1 MKLSVIIVNYKVK
14 HFLEVCL
21 DSVFKASKHISTEV
35 IVVDNWSQDDSIP
48 YLKSRFPSVHF
59 IANTVNLGFG
69 KANNQA
75 VRIAQG
81 EYILFLNP
89 DTIVAED
96 TFDKCIAYLDAHQ
109 GVGALG
115 PRLIDGKGKFAP
127 DAKKSFPTLSVAVF
141 KTLGLHKLFPKNA
154 YLNRYYAAHI
164 NEWETAQV
172 EVLSGCCM
180 FVRASILPS
189 IGGAFDESFFMY
201 CEDVDLN
208 YRINKGGYLNMYYP
222 EATVLHFKGESTK
235 KLSYQYVKVFNDAL
249 ITFVKKHYS
258 AANASLFIGFIKLG
272 IALRGALGFAT
283 NWLKK
288 YKLALVDFIVL
299 FCTLSFLTSFWVEHI
314 KNINIVSSKF
324 INYTYPA
331 YLLIWMG
338 ALYFNGVYNKL
349 YKPMRV
355 VRAMFIGSILCL
367 AYYGLLPADL
377 RYSRALIVLSGMT
390 GGLLLLAAH
399 ELVHRLGIIP
409 LTYAGSISAKAVVF
423 GNTDSYLEIQQK
435 WKGLTWAPQLCGH
448 VQDDPYT
455 LATPSSHF
463 KQLLQ
468 ATSSNEVVFVSD
480 ALSYSQLFE
489 WMRILGPK
497 YNYKIHISNSQYFIG
512 SNQSELAG
520 DSLQMDPIYAL
531 SDPDQLR
538 NKRMIDLLISIG
550 VLMSLPILAI
560 LKFSLDKKAQASLA
574 VLKGKATWV
583 GYCATIKPD
592 PQLPLLVPGIVAAYH
607 YQADFVPSEPLAQQL
622 NKDYALHYHAWTD
635 IKLVLHNLRFI

>member
-1 MKLSVIIVNYKVK
+1 LKLSVIIVNYKVK
-14 HFLEVCL
+14 HFLEVCI
-21 DSVFKASKHISTEV
+21 DSVFKASKRISTEV

-48 YLKSRFPSVHF
+48 YLKSRFPLVHF

-75 VRIAQG
+75 VRVAQG

-96 TFDKCIAYLDAHQ
+96 TFAKCIAYLDAHQ

-127 DAKKSFPTLSVAVF
+127 DAKKSFPTLSVAIF

-172 EVLSGCCM
+172 EALSGCCM
-180 FVRASILPS
+180 FVRASILPN

-258 AANASLFIGFIKLG
+258 AANAGLFIGFIKLG
-272 IALRGALGFAT
+272 IALRGAIGFAT

-423 GNTDSYLEIQQK
+423 GNTDSYLEIQQN
-435 WKGLTWAPQLCGH
+435 WKRLSWAPQLCDH

-455 LATPSSHF
+455 LATPSSQF
-463 KQLLQ
+463 IQLLQ
-468 ATSSNEVVFVSD
+468 ATSSNEIVFVND

-497 YNYKIHISNSQYFIG
+497 YNYKIHISNSHYFIG

-560 LKFSLDKKAQASLA
+560 LKFSLDKKAQASLS

-583 GYCATIKPD
+583 GYCAAIKPD
-592 PQLPLLVPGIVAAYH
+592 PQLPKLVPGIVAAYH
-607 YQADFVPSEPLAQQL
+607 YQIDFVPNEALAQQL

>member
-21 DSVFKASKHISTEV
+21 DSVFKACMGINAEV

-48 YLKSRFPSVHF
+48 YLKSRFPLVHF

-75 VRIAQG
+75 VRVAQG

-96 TFDKCIAYLDAHQ
+96 TFTKCIAYLDAHQ

-127 DAKKSFPTLSVAVF
+127 DAKKSFPTLSVAIF

-172 EVLSGCCM
+172 EALSGCCM
-180 FVRASILPS
+180 FVRASVLPN

-208 YRINKGGYLNMYYP
+208 YRINKAGYLNMYFP

-235 KLSYQYVKVFNDAL
+235 KLSFQYVKVFNDAL

-258 AANASLFIGFIKLG
+258 AANAGLFIGFIKLG
-272 IALRGALGFAT
+272 IALRGAIGFAT

-314 KNINIVSSKF
+314 KNINVVSSKF

-338 ALYFNGVYNKL
+338 ALYFNGGYNKL

-355 VRAMFIGSILCL
+355 VRAMFIGTILCL

-399 ELVHRLGIIP
+399 ELVHRLGIVP
-409 LTYAGSISAKAVVF
+409 LIYAGSISAKAVVF
-423 GNTDSYLEIQQK
+423 GNTDSYIEIQQK
-435 WKGLTWAPQLCGH
+435 WKGLSWAPQLCGH
-448 VQDDPYT
+448 VQDDPYA
-455 LATPSSHF
+455 LALPSAQL

-468 ATSSNEVVFVSD
+468 ATNSNEVVFVND

-497 YNYKIHISNSQYFIG
+497 YNYKIHISNSNYFIG

-520 DSLQMDPIYAL
+520 DSLQIDPIYAL

-560 LKFSLDKKAQASLA
+560 LKFSLDKKVQASLA

-583 GYCATIKPD
+583 GYCATMKPD
-592 PQLPLLVPGIVAAYH
+592 PQLPKLVPGIVAAYH
-607 YQADFVPSEPLAQQL
+607 YQIDFVPNEALAQQL

>member
-21 DSVFKASKHISTEV
+21 DSVFKACMGINAEV

-48 YLKSRFPSVHF
+48 YLKSRFPLVHF

-75 VRIAQG
+75 VRVAQG

-96 TFDKCIAYLDAHQ
+96 TFAKCIAYLDAHQ

-127 DAKKSFPTLSVAVF
+127 DAKKSFPTLSVAIF

-172 EVLSGCCM
+172 EALSGCCM
-180 FVRASILPS
+180 FVRTSILPNIS
-189 IGGAFDESFFMY
+189 GAFDESFFMY

-208 YRINKGGYLNMYYP
+208 YRINKAGYLNMYFP

-258 AANASLFIGFIKLG
+258 AANAGLFIGFIKLG
-272 IALRGALGFAT
+272 IALRGAIGFAT

-314 KNINIVSSKF
+314 KNINVVSNKF

-338 ALYFNGVYNKL
+338 ALYFNGGYNKL

-355 VRAMFIGSILCL
+355 VRAMFIGTILCL

-399 ELVHRLGIIP
+399 ELVHRLGIVP
-409 LTYAGSISAKAVVF
+409 LIYAGSISAKAVVF
-423 GNTDSYLEIQQK
+423 GNTDSYIEIQQK
-435 WKGLTWAPQLCGH
+435 WKGLSWAPQLCGH
-448 VQDDPYT
+448 VQDDPYA
-455 LATPSSHF
+455 LALPSAQL

-468 ATSSNEVVFVSD
+468 ATNSNEVVFVND

-497 YNYKIHISNSQYFIG
+497 YNYKIHISNSNYFIG

-520 DSLQMDPIYAL
+520 DSLEIDPIYAL

-560 LKFSLDKKAQASLA
+560 LKFSLDKKAKASLA

-583 GYCATIKPD
+583 GYCATMKPY
-592 PQLPLLVPGIVAAYH
+592 PQLPKLVPGIVAAYH
-607 YQADFVPSEPLAQQL
+607 YQTDFVPNEALAQQL

>member
-21 DSVFKASKHISTEV
+21 DSVFKACMGINAEV

-48 YLKSRFPSVHF
+48 YLKSRFPLVHF

-75 VRIAQG
+75 VRVAQG

-89 DTIVAED
+89 DTIVSED
-96 TFDKCIAYLDAHQ
+96 TFTKCIAYLDAHQ

-127 DAKKSFPTLSVAVF
+127 DAKKSFPTLSVAIF

-172 EVLSGCCM
+172 EALSGCCM
-180 FVRASILPS
+180 FVRASILPNIS
-189 IGGAFDESFFMY
+189 GAFDESFFMY

-208 YRINKGGYLNMYYP
+208 YRINKAGYLNMYFP

-258 AANASLFIGFIKLG
+258 AANAGLFIGFIKLG
-272 IALRGALGFAT
+272 IALRGAIGFAT

-314 KNINIVSSKF
+314 KNINVVSSKF

-338 ALYFNGVYNKL
+338 ALYFNGGYNKL

-355 VRAMFIGSILCL
+355 VRAMFIGTILCL

-399 ELVHRLGIIP
+399 ELVHRLGIVP
-409 LTYAGSISAKAVVF
+409 LIYAGSISAKAVVF
-423 GNTDSYLEIQQK
+423 GNTDSYIEIQQK
-435 WKGLTWAPQLCGH
+435 WKGLSWAHQLCGH
-448 VQDDPYT
+448 VQDDPYA
-455 LATPSSHF
+455 LALPSAQL

-468 ATSSNEVVFVSD
+468 ATNSNEVVFVND

-497 YNYKIHISNSQYFIG
+497 YNYKIHISNSNYFIG

-520 DSLQMDPIYAL
+520 DSLQIDPIYAL

-560 LKFSLDKKAQASLA
+560 LKFSLDKKAKASLA

-583 GYCATIKPD
+583 GYCATMKPD
-592 PQLPLLVPGIVAAYH
+592 PQLPKLVPGIVAAYH
-607 YQADFVPSEPLAQQL
+607 YQTDFVPNEALAQQL

>member
-21 DSVFKASKHISTEV
+21 DSVFKACMGINAEV

-48 YLKSRFPSVHF
+48 YLKSRFPLVHF

-75 VRIAQG
+75 VRVAQG

-96 TFDKCIAYLDAHQ
+96 TFAKCIAYLDAHQ

-127 DAKKSFPTLSVAVF
+127 DAKKSFPTLSVAIF

-172 EVLSGCCM
+172 EALSGCCM
-180 FVRASILPS
+180 FVRASILPN

-208 YRINKGGYLNMYYP
+208 YRINKAGYLNMYFP

-258 AANASLFIGFIKLG
+258 AANAGLFIGFIKLG
-272 IALRGALGFAT
+272 IALRGAIGFAT

-314 KNINIVSSKF
+314 KNINVVSSKF

-338 ALYFNGVYNKL
+338 ALYFNGGYNKL

-355 VRAMFIGSILCL
+355 VRAMFIGTILCL

-399 ELVHRLGIIP
+399 ELVHRLGIVP
-409 LTYAGSISAKAVVF
+409 LIYAGSISAKAVVF
-423 GNTDSYLEIQQK
+423 GNTDSYIEIQQK
-435 WKGLTWAPQLCGH
+435 WKGLSWAPQLCGH
-448 VQDDPYT
+448 VQDDPYA
-455 LATPSSHF
+455 LALPSAQL

-468 ATSSNEVVFVSD
+468 ATNSNEVVFVND

-497 YNYKIHISNSQYFIG
+497 YNYKIHISNSNYFIG

-520 DSLQMDPIYAL
+520 DSLQIDPIYAL

-560 LKFSLDKKAQASLA
+560 LKFSLDKKAKASLA

-583 GYCATIKPD
+583 GYCATMKPD
-592 PQLPLLVPGIVAAYH
+592 PQLPKLVPGIVAAYH
-607 YQADFVPSEPLAQQL
+607 YQTDFVPNEALAQQL

>member
-258 AANASLFIGFIKLG
+258 AANASLFISFIKLG

>member
-1 MKLSVIIVNYKVK
+1 
-14 HFLEVCL
+14 
-21 DSVFKASKHISTEV
+21 
-35 IVVDNWSQDDSIP
+35 
-48 YLKSRFPSVHF
+48 
-59 IANTVNLGFG
+59 
-69 KANNQA
+69 
-75 VRIAQG
+75 
-81 EYILFLNP
+81 
-89 DTIVAED
+89 
-96 TFDKCIAYLDAHQ
+96 
-109 GVGALG
+109 
-115 PRLIDGKGKFAP
+115 
-127 DAKKSFPTLSVAVF
+127 
-141 KTLGLHKLFPKNA
+141 
-154 YLNRYYAAHI
+154 
-164 NEWETAQV
+164 
-172 EVLSGCCM
+172 M
-180 FVRASILPS
+180 FVRASILPNIS
-189 IGGAFDESFFMY
+189 GAFDESFFMY

-208 YRINKGGYLNMYYP
+208 YRINKAGYLNMYFP

-258 AANASLFIGFIKLG
+258 AANAGLFIGFIKLG
-272 IALRGALGFAT
+272 IALRGAIGFAT

-314 KNINIVSSKF
+314 KNINVVSSKF

-338 ALYFNGVYNKL
+338 ALYFNGGYNKL

-355 VRAMFIGSILCL
+355 VRAMFIGTILCL

-399 ELVHRLGIIP
+399 ELVHRLGIVP
-409 LTYAGSISAKAVVF
+409 LIYAGSISAKAVVF
-423 GNTDSYLEIQQK
+423 GNTDSYIEIQQK
-435 WKGLTWAPQLCGH
+435 WKGLSWAHQLCGH
-448 VQDDPYT
+448 VQDDPYA
-455 LATPSSHF
+455 LALPSAQL

-468 ATSSNEVVFVSD
+468 ATNSNEVVFVND

-497 YNYKIHISNSQYFIG
+497 YNYKIHISNSNYFIG

-520 DSLQMDPIYAL
+520 DSLQIDPIYAL

-560 LKFSLDKKAQASLA
+560 LKFSLDKKAKASLA

-583 GYCATIKPD
+583 GYCATMKPD
-592 PQLPLLVPGIVAAYH
+592 PQLPKLVPGIVAAYH
-607 YQADFVPSEPLAQQL
+607 YQTDFVPNEALAQQL

>member
-21 DSVFKASKHISTEV
+21 DSVFKACMGINAEV

-48 YLKSRFPSVHF
+48 YLKSRFPLVHF

-75 VRIAQG
+75 VRVAQG

-89 DTIVAED
+89 DTIVSED
-96 TFDKCIAYLDAHQ
+96 TFTKCIAYLDAHQ

-127 DAKKSFPTLSVAVF
+127 DAKKSFPTLSVAIF

-172 EVLSGCCM
+172 EALSGCCM
-180 FVRASILPS
+180 FVRASILPN

-208 YRINKGGYLNMYYP
+208 YRINKAGYLNMYFP

-258 AANASLFIGFIKLG
+258 AANAGLFIGFIKLG
-272 IALRGALGFAT
+272 IALRGAIGFAT

-314 KNINIVSSKF
+314 KNINVVSSKF

-338 ALYFNGVYNKL
+338 ALYFNGGYNKL

-355 VRAMFIGSILCL
+355 VRAMFIGTILCL

-399 ELVHRLGIIP
+399 ELVHRLGIVP
-409 LTYAGSISAKAVVF
+409 LIYAGSISAKAVVF
-423 GNTDSYLEIQQK
+423 GNTDSYIEIQQK
-435 WKGLTWAPQLCGH
+435 WKGLSWAPQLCGH
-448 VQDDPYT
+448 VQDDPYA
-455 LATPSSHF
+455 LALPSAQL

-468 ATSSNEVVFVSD
+468 ATNSNEVVFVND

-497 YNYKIHISNSQYFIG
+497 YNYKIHISNSNYFIG

-520 DSLQMDPIYAL
+520 DSLQIDPIYAL

-560 LKFSLDKKAQASLA
+560 LKFSLDKKVQASLA

-583 GYCATIKPD
+583 GYCATMKPD
-592 PQLPLLVPGIVAAYH
+592 PQLPKLVPGIVAAYH
-607 YQADFVPSEPLAQQL
+607 YQTDFVPNEALAQQL

>member
-21 DSVFKASKHISTEV
+21 DSVFKACMGINAEV

-48 YLKSRFPSVHF
+48 YLKSRFPLVHF

-75 VRIAQG
+75 VRVAQG

-96 TFDKCIAYLDAHQ
+96 TFAKCIAYLDAHQ

-127 DAKKSFPTLSVAVF
+127 DAKKSFPTLSVAIF

-172 EVLSGCCM
+172 EALSGCCM
-180 FVRASILPS
+180 FVRASILPN

-258 AANASLFIGFIKLG
+258 AANAGLFIGFIKLG
-272 IALRGALGFAT
+272 IALRGAIGFAT

-314 KNINIVSSKF
+314 KNINVVSSKF

-338 ALYFNGVYNKL
+338 ALYFNGGYNKL

-355 VRAMFIGSILCL
+355 VRAMFIGTILCL

-423 GNTDSYLEIQQK
+423 GNTDSYIEIQQK
-435 WKGLTWAPQLCGH
+435 WKGLSWAPQLCGH
-448 VQDDPYT
+448 VQDDPYA
-455 LATPSSHF
+455 LALPSAQL

-468 ATSSNEVVFVSD
+468 ATNSNEVVFVND

-497 YNYKIHISNSQYFIG
+497 YNYKIHISNSNYFIG

-520 DSLQMDPIYAL
+520 DSLQIDPIYAL

-560 LKFSLDKKAQASLA
+560 LKFSLDKKVQASLA

-583 GYCATIKPD
+583 GYCATMKPD
-592 PQLPLLVPGIVAAYH
+592 PQLPKLVPGIVAAYH
-607 YQADFVPSEPLAQQL
+607 YQIDFVPNEALAQQL